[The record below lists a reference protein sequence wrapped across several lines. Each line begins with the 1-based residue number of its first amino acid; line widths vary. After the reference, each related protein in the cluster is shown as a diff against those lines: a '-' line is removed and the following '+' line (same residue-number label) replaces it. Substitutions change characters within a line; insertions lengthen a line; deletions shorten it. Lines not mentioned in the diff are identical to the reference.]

1 MNPISLSSLWLASPE
16 LTHNPRQMNADD
28 IRRLV
33 ADSVALKQRFF
44 AASGP
49 LLLEV
54 GGRMAESLRAG
65 GRVLAFGNGGSA
77 ADAQHFAAE
86 LVGRFARER
95 AGLSAIAL
103 TTDPSVVTAVSNDMG
118 YTAVF
123 RRQVE
128 AHGRPGDVALGI
140 STSGRSPNV
149 LEALRAARARGLVT
163 VGLTGDG
170 GGEVAGL
177 VHHLIAVPHPDTQ
190 RVQEVHAMVLHV
202 LAQVV
207 EEGAARP

>member
-1 MNPISLSSLWLASPE
+1 MN
-16 LTHNPRQMNADD
+16 TDD

-33 ADSVALKQRFF
+33 ADSVALKERFF
-44 AASGP
+44 GESAP
-49 LLLEV
+49 QLIEV
-54 GGRMAESLRAG
+54 GRRMAESLLAG

-77 ADAQHFAAE
+77 ADAQHFVAE

-103 TTDPSVVTAVSNDMG
+103 TTDPSVVTAVANDMG
-118 YTAVF
+118 YASVF

-128 AHGRPGDVALGI
+128 AHGRAGDVALGI

-149 LEALRAARARGLVT
+149 VEALRAARSRGLVT
-163 VGLTGDG
+163 VGLTGEG
-170 GGEVAGL
+170 GGEIASL

-190 RVQEVHAMVLHV
+190 RVQEVHSMVLHV

-207 EEGAARP
+207 EEAAAP

>member
-1 MNPISLSSLWLASPE
+1 MN
-16 LTHNPRQMNADD
+16 TDD

-33 ADSVALKQRFF
+33 ADSVALKERFF
-44 AASGP
+44 GESAP

-54 GGRMAESLRAG
+54 GGRMAASLLAG

-77 ADAQHFAAE
+77 ADAQHFVAE
-86 LVGRFARER
+86 LVGRLARER
-95 AGLSAIAL
+95 RGLSAIAL
-103 TTDPSVVTAVSNDMG
+103 TTDPSVVTAVANDMG
-118 YTAVF
+118 YASVF

-128 AHGRPGDVALGI
+128 AHGRAGDIALGI

-149 LEALRAARARGLVT
+149 VEALRAARARGLVT
-163 VGLTGDG
+163 VGLTGEG

-177 VHHLIAVPHPDTQ
+177 VQHLIAVPHPDTQ
-190 RVQEVHAMVLHV
+190 RVQEVHTMVLHV

-207 EEGAARP
+207 EEEAGR

>member
-1 MNPISLSSLWLASPE
+1 
-16 LTHNPRQMNADD
+16 MNADD
-28 IRRLV
+28 IRRIV
-33 ADSVALKQRFF
+33 ADSVALKERFF
-44 AASGP
+44 AASAP

-54 GGRMAESLRAG
+54 GGRMARSLLAG

-77 ADAQHFAAE
+77 ADAQHFVAE
-86 LVGRFARER
+86 LVGRMRRER

-103 TTDPSVVTAVSNDMG
+103 ATDPSVVTAVGNDLG
-118 YTAVF
+118 FAAVF

-149 LEALRAARARGLVT
+149 IEGLRAARQRGLVT
-163 VGLTGDG
+163 VGLTGNG

-177 VHHLIAVPHPDTQ
+177 VDHLIDVPHPDTQ
-190 RVQEVHAMVLHV
+190 RIQEVHTMVLHV
-202 LAQVV
+202 LCEVV
-207 EEGAARP
+207 EEAASRP